1 VTEDFLYFEQVDARL
16 DQMSGVPVPPMS
28 LTT

>member
-1 VTEDFLYFEQVDARL
+1 VTEDFLDFKQVDARL
-16 DQMSGVPVPPMS
+16 DQMGSITVTTMS